1 MMRQQQGVASQF
13 GKYGVACIAS
23 RSLQSR
29 SGGGINRNTAG
40 DERHPQAATIV
51 AAELSPGIGIGRQA
65 VMNVDGLQALAQPQ
79 RHQGMQ
85 QDDGIAATGE
95 ADRQA
100 PFRIEAGGEK
110 GADPLREVS

>member
-1 MMRQQQGVASQF
+1 
-13 GKYGVACIAS
+13 
-23 RSLQSR
+23 
-29 SGGGINRNTAG
+29 
-40 DERHPQAATIV
+40 
-51 AAELSPGIGIGRQA
+51 
-65 VMNVDGLQALAQPQ
+65 MNVDGLQALAQPQ